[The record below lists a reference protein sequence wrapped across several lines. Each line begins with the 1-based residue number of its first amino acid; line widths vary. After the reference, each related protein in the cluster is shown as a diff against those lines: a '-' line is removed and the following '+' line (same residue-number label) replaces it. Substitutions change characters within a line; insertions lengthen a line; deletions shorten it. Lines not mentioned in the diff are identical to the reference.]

1 MDMVGTVKSGTY
13 GERIAALYLSLAG
26 YRILETN
33 YRSGH
38 LEIDLIADKSDCL
51 TFIEVKTRRSVSYGS
66 AVESIDRRKLSRLR
80 RAARGYL
87 AENPPQRGYNSYRFD
102 LVAIDLDLKN
112 GTMLLRH
119 LKGIV

>member
-1 MDMVGTVKSGTY
+1 MVETVGKGAY

-38 LEIDLIADKSDCL
+38 LEIDLVADKSDCL
-51 TFIEVKTRRSVSYGS
+51 AFVEVKTRRSVSYGS
-66 AVESIDRRKLSRLR
+66 AVESIDRRKLSRFR

-87 AENPPQRGYNSYRFD
+87 AERPQQRRYRTFRFD
-102 LVAIDLDLKN
+102 LVAIDLDPRR
-112 GTMLLRH
+112 GTMMLKH
-119 LKGIV
+119 LKGIA

>member
-1 MDMVGTVKSGTY
+1 MEGTVRKGAC
-13 GERIAALYLSLAG
+13 GERIAALYLDLAG

-51 TFIEVKTRRSVSYGS
+51 AFVEVKTRRSVSYGS
-66 AVESIDRRKLSRLR
+66 AIESIDRRKLSRLR

-87 AENPPQRGYNSYRFD
+87 AERPQKRGYRTFRFD
-102 LVAIDLDLKN
+102 LVAIDIDPKK
-112 GTMLLRH
+112 GTMLLKH
-119 LKGIV
+119 LKGIA